1 MHRAGNSTLPKVRVN
16 LTPEFDVGSF
26 SLAWSVRY
34 IAASK
39 INVDLDPLFIN
50 DNNVASRTYNDI
62 YASYVFDKPQVQLSF
77 GVNNLF
83 NVAPP
88 LTAATYEGTGA
99 GALYDNI
106 GTYFF
111 LRVTVK
117 R

>member
-1 MHRAGNSTLPKVRVN
+1 MAGDSTLPRLRIN
-16 LTPEFDVGSF
+16 LTPEVDIRSF

-39 INVDLDPLFIN
+39 VDIDDSLLVDN
-50 DNNVASRTYNDI
+50 DNNVASRTYNDV
-62 YASYVFDKPQVQLSF
+62 YATYVFAKPQVQLSF
-77 GVNNLF
+77 GINNLF

-88 LTAATYEGTGA
+88 LNASTYEGTGA

-106 GTYFF
+106 GRYFF
-111 LRVTVK
+111 MRVAVK